1 MCWKKHHPDP
11 EPDDAPRPTGPREC
25 ETCSG
30 TGCDPDDLTC
40 LDLDAEDMRAC
51 PDCDGT
57 GEVD

>member
-1 MCWKKHHPDP
+1 MRWWNNHTDHDNN
-11 EPDDAPRPTGPREC
+11 DAASSTGPREC

-30 TGCDPDDLTC
+30 TGCDPDDLIC
-40 LDLDAEDMRAC
+40 LDLYAEDMRAC